1 MSYELS
7 IVISGPGIDPQY
19 RSHWGFI
26 IHRTGDD
33 YGELL
38 HTLLIDLGGLW
49 YQFENRSGIPLI
61 SHESEG
67 RFKIATLDYERHIEA
82 KRIISEEPPPR
93 DGKKRCQDWVLDVV
107 ISLEVGEIVDAG
119 LSNRV
124 EGLVGK
130 SAEDLAAAVGSAW
143 VSAKDD

>member
-7 IVISGPGIDPQY
+7 IVVYGPGTDPRY
-19 RSHWGFI
+19 RSDWGFM

-38 HTLLIDLGGLW
+38 HTSLIDLDRLW
-49 YQFENRSGIPLI
+49 YQFEDRSGAPLV
-61 SHESEG
+61 SQQSEG
-67 RFKIATLDYERHIEA
+67 RFQTATLEDGKRIEA